1 MPWHNLRQ
9 ASCKQ
14 RDVSATNL
22 RIITKMMVTPQ
33 QTHQFLILTMEEL
46 WSFQVMMANALQGFI
61 LLILLILSTQ
71 FMLEIQILIVL
82 ILLSISLIKTWM
94 YSMNLVYLTYGCA
107 LAGRIKL
114 QDASVLLRT
123 QIKSQ

>member
-1 MPWHNLRQ
+1 
-9 ASCKQ
+9 
-14 RDVSATNL
+14 
-22 RIITKMMVTPQ
+22 MMVTPQ